1 MQQSSASGHNNN
13 FTSRPLFLKNY
24 FIQRIVATA
33 RLTRKCKAL
42 SDHWENLRLKYETYL
57 ISVLIFKYFKYC
69 ITKARN
75 KGLSKVYITYTLTS
89 IYNTIYSKS
98 TMVRTAYFKYFVV
111 YKDMQ
116 IQRLTLI
123 LVHVIIVD
131 K

>member
-1 MQQSSASGHNNN
+1 MQQSSASGYNNN

-57 ISVLIFKYFKYC
+57 ISVLIFIYFKYC
-69 ITKARN
+69 ITKSRN
-75 KGLSKVYITYTLTS
+75 KGLSRVYSTYTLTS
-89 IYNTIYSKS
+89 IYNIIYSKS
-98 TMVRTAYFKYFVV
+98 TMVRTEYKYFVV

-123 LVHVIIVD
+123 LVHVIIVP